1 VAGSVA
7 PLAFIRTWY
16 NSRVSSYTSSGR
28 LDGQRQDSGVREG
41 IESKARETDAA
52 PGEFE
57 IDEPFSSLL
66 STTREVLFSPQRFFD
81 ELPPYGPLGA
91 PVLYFLI
98 SLSITAVI
106 NVVASLTFLAVP
118 VGIAIAT
125 GSLDAGLLTR
135 GLTIFVFASL
145 VALPILFVAGFF
157 ASVLILHAFIR
168 LIAGRDQK
176 GLPATLRVSCYAVGA
191 PVAVAWIPLAGI
203 LAVFY
208 CFYLH
213 MTGLKRVH
221 RISTA
226 RSLGPILILTTL
238 LLAVAAVVAAYDYS
252 MIREAMK

>member
-1 VAGSVA
+1 M
-7 PLAFIRTWY
+7 
-16 NSRVSSYTSSGR
+16 
-28 LDGQRQDSGVREG
+28 REG
-41 IESKARETDAA
+41 TESKGHQTDAA
-52 PGEFE
+52 ARDFK
-57 IDEPFSSLL
+57 IVDPFSSLL
-66 STTREVLFSPQRFFD
+66 STTRDVLFSPQRFFD
-81 ELPPYGPLGA
+81 ELPPDGPIGA

-98 SLSITAVI
+98 CSSITTVI
-106 NVVASLTFLAVP
+106 NVVASLTFLAGP
-118 VGIAIAT
+118 VGIALAT
-125 GSLDAGLLTR
+125 GTLDTGLLIR
-135 GLTIFVFASL
+135 VLTIFVFASL
-145 VALPILFVAGFF
+145 VALPVLFVAGFF

-213 MTGLKRVH
+213 TTGLKRVH

-226 RSLGPILILTTL
+226 RSLGSILILTAL
-238 LLAVAAVVAAYDYS
+238 LLALAAVVAAYDYS

>member
-1 VAGSVA
+1 M
-7 PLAFIRTWY
+7 
-16 NSRVSSYTSSGR
+16 
-28 LDGQRQDSGVREG
+28 REG
-41 IESKARETDAA
+41 TESKGHQTGAAARD
-52 PGEFE
+52 FE
-57 IDEPFSSLL
+57 IVDPFSSLL
-66 STTREVLFSPQRFFD
+66 STTRDVLFSPQRFFD
-81 ELPPYGPLGA
+81 ELPPDGPLGA

-98 SLSITAVI
+98 CSSITTVI
-106 NVVASLTFLAVP
+106 NVVASLTFLAGP
-118 VGIAIAT
+118 VGIALAT
-125 GSLDAGLLTR
+125 GSLDTGLLIR
-135 GLTIFVFASL
+135 VLTIFVFASL
-145 VALPILFVAGFF
+145 VALPTLFVAGFF

-213 MTGLKRVH
+213 TTGLKRVH

-226 RSLGPILILTTL
+226 RSLGPILFLTAL
-238 LLAVAAVVAAYDYS
+238 LLALAAVVAAYDYG